1 MAKDIVFVLHGI
13 GKYDREWLSE
23 TTGAVHALKESAR
36 EYAFFENNSLDNF
49 VEFVP
54 ILYDDVFQR
63 IMTDWSTKAKGLKD
77 SIPVMPN
84 LATEVLS
91 FVEDL
96 DEDDWEKTFAADVV
110 LYWGFRLFQQRVSL
124 RVIKQIVDKVAAVA
138 AAGGEKPDYHVLAHS
153 LGTAVA
159 HDALHHLGTESW
171 LDSLAA
177 RQVAEKD
184 EKARAE
190 QQAILLVLEQLK
202 GNFGTSNPFS
212 PRLFSFE
219 SITMISNTAG
229 LIHANEG
236 PATSIVRPGTAT
248 EHGAYARTYINANH
262 VADSVSIATTFKPPP
277 DWDFAGGFSD
287 VGATHFLP
295 NDAIADIKDVGAW
308 IHSAAH
314 YIANP
319 NLHLR
324 LLAMYVN
331 PYRPTAEDR
340 SAVASFARKHGPA
353 AIKAALKQ
361 AYDDLK
367 AGKIERLDRIIDAI
381 RKVEGVIH
389 A

>member
-1 MAKDIVFVLHGI
+1 M
-13 GKYDREWLSE
+13 S
-23 TTGAVHALKESAR
+23 
-36 EYAFFENNSLDNF
+36 
-49 VEFVP
+49 
-54 ILYDDVFQR
+54 
-63 IMTDWSTKAKGLKD
+63 DWSSKAEGLRN
-77 SIPVMPN
+77 SIPLMPD
-84 LATEVLS
+84 LATKVLS

-96 DEDDWEKTFAADVV
+96 DEDDWEKNFAADVA

-124 RVIKQIVDKVAAVA
+124 SVIKQIVDKVTIIA

-177 RQVAEKD
+177 RQVTEKD
-184 EKARAE
+184 EQAREE
-190 QQAILLVLEQLK
+190 QEAIIMALEQLK
-202 GNFGTSNPFS
+202 ENFGTSNPFS
-212 PRLFSFE
+212 PQLFSFE
-219 SITMISNTAG
+219 SITMISNTSG

-262 VADSVSIATTFKPPP
+262 VADPVSIATRFKPPP
-277 DWDFAGGFSD
+277 DWDFSGGFSD
-287 VGATHFLP
+287 LGFTHYLR
-295 NDAIADIKDVGAW
+295 NDAIRTIKDTGAW

-319 NLHLR
+319 SLHLR
-324 LLAMYVN
+324 LLALYVN

-353 AIKAALKQ
+353 SIEATVKQ
-361 AYDDLK
+361 AYDDLE
-367 AGKIERLDRIIDAI
+367 AGKIDGLDRIIDVI
-381 RKVEGVIH
+381 KKVEDVIN

>member
-13 GKYDREWLSE
+13 GKHDKDWLSE
-23 TTGAVHALKESAR
+23 STGAVHALKESAR
-36 EYAFFENNSLDNF
+36 QYAFFENNSLDNF

-63 IMTDWSTKAKGLKD
+63 IISSWSTKAKGLTN
-77 SIPVMPN
+77 SIPVMPA
-84 LATEVLS
+84 LPTEVLS
-91 FVEDL
+91 FVDEL

-124 RVIKQIVDKVAAVA
+124 RVIKQIVDKVAAITE
-138 AAGGEKPDYHVLAHS
+138 AGGEKPDYHVLAHS

-159 HDALHHLGTESW
+159 HDALHHLGTEAW
-171 LDSLAA
+171 FDSLSA
-177 RQVAEKD
+177 RFVAEND
-184 EKARAE
+184 EEAREE
-190 QQAILLVLEQLK
+190 QQTILTVLEQIK
-202 GNFGTSNPFS
+202 ENFGTSNPFA
-212 PRLFSFE
+212 PQLFSFE
-219 SITMISNTAG
+219 SITMLSNTSG

-248 EHGAYARTYINANH
+248 EHGAYARTYVNANH
-262 VADSVSIATTFKPPP
+262 VADPVSIATRFKPPP

-287 VGATHFLP
+287 VGSTHFLP
-295 NDAIADIKDVGAW
+295 NDEIGDIKDVGAW

-314 YIANP
+314 YIAHP
-319 NLHLR
+319 ALHLR

-331 PYRPTAEDR
+331 PYRPTADDR
-340 SAVASFARKHGPA
+340 SAVASFARQHGPA
-353 AIKAALKQ
+353 SIKAALKR

-367 AGKIERLDRIIDAI
+367 AGKIDGLDRIIDAI